1 MVKTKNKTGMDDT
14 GQPKACLLCQKKYK
28 NVVELCT
35 YCKKKLASANDPNT
49 TSIDSDLITAF
60 NQKRA
65 VDKTNCVK
73 KLVT

>member
-1 MVKTKNKTGMDDT
+1 MVKTKNKTGTDDT
-14 GQPKACLLCQKKYK
+14 GQPKTCFLFQKKYK

-60 NQKRA
+60 STLLAQN
-65 VDKTNCVK
+65 
-73 KLVT
+73 